1 MAYFWASAIFY
12 APVISLAKHNDL
24 VIRCSYT
31 LIIISLINFPS
42 ASIIWLFKCFIIII
56 LQIEVRK
63 CVVYNEA
70 IGRYGAWD
78 GDKCTTVMSEQVST
92 VCECYTDGTFG
103 NFNFLFIITR
113 ANNTLEIFI
122 NTDS

>member
-1 MAYFWASAIFY
+1 MVKYFISIF
-12 APVISLAKHNDL
+12 
-24 VIRCSYT
+24 
-31 LIIISLINFPS
+31 
-42 ASIIWLFKCFIIII
+42 

-103 NFNFLFIITR
+103 KFNFQEPIIHWKFADEYTSY
-113 ANNTLEIFI
+113 IYI
-122 NTDS
+122 YQY